1 MTNSLRGGRDL
12 ADFVALYRGRTVAE
26 AELVAV
32 SAEKDLVRRFFA
44 ELLGESEAESE
55 NDTCKQSPVLEIV
68 RDE

>member
-1 MTNSLRGGRDL
+1 L

-32 SAEKDLVRRFFA
+32 SAESCLVRKFCA
-44 ELLGESEAESE
+44 ELLGEREREPEGTRGEKPA
-55 NDTCKQSPVLEIV
+55 KVLETI

>member
-1 MTNSLRGGRDL
+1 MRRLEL

-32 SAEKDLVRRFFA
+32 SAESSLVRKFCA
-44 ELLGESEAESE
+44 ELLDEREREPEDTRGEQPAR
-55 NDTCKQSPVLEIV
+55 VLEAV

>member
-1 MTNSLRGGRDL
+1 M

-32 SAEKDLVRRFFA
+32 SAEEQMVRRFFA
-44 ELLGESEAESE
+44 ELL
-55 NDTCKQSPVLEIV
+55 NDPAYQMEKTSPERQHKVLKAV

>member
-1 MTNSLRGGRDL
+1 MKL

-32 SAEKDLVRRFFA
+32 TAESSLVQRFFA
-44 ELLGESEAESE
+44 ELLGESKHLPK
-55 NDTCKQSPVLEIV
+55 DTCGEKPVRSLQVV

>member
-1 MTNSLRGGRDL
+1 M

-32 SAEKDLVRRFFA
+32 SAEQQMVRRFFA
-44 ELLGESEAESE
+44 ELLSEPTYQRDEANPRSQP
-55 NDTCKQSPVLEIV
+55 KVLEAV

>member
-1 MTNSLRGGRDL
+1 MRRMKL

-32 SAEKDLVRRFFA
+32 TAESSLVQRFFA
-44 ELLGESEAESE
+44 ELLGVSEHLPK
-55 NDTCKQSPVLEIV
+55 DTCGEKPARVLEAV

>member
-1 MTNSLRGGRDL
+1 MRRMKL

-32 SAEKDLVRRFFA
+32 TAESSLVQRFFA
-44 ELLGESEAESE
+44 ELLGVSEHQPKDPCVEKP
-55 NDTCKQSPVLEIV
+55 TRVLEAV

>member
-1 MTNSLRGGRDL
+1 MRRFEL

-32 SAEKDLVRRFFA
+32 SAESSLVRKFCV
-44 ELLGESEAESE
+44 ELLGERERERE
-55 NDTCKQSPVLEIV
+55 DTRGEQPARVLEAV

>member
-1 MTNSLRGGRDL
+1 MRRFEL

-32 SAEKDLVRRFFA
+32 TAERSLVRTLFA
-44 ELLGESEAESE
+44 ELLGESEHQPK
-55 NDTCKQSPVLEIV
+55 DTCSDKPARVLEAV

>member
-1 MTNSLRGGRDL
+1 MRRMKL

-32 SAEKDLVRRFFA
+32 TAESSLVQRFFA
-44 ELLGESEAESE
+44 ELLGESEHQPK
-55 NDTCKQSPVLEIV
+55 DTCGEKPARVLEAV